1 MLTYRRFLRARSP
14 ARAEAAKR
22 ANEGVRGKESAHR
35 FFAAYR
41 YARNAG
47 RGNRKGADR
56 GRATGASEGN
66 PETRQ
71 TNTQQPPRTRPK
83 RANGGDRSRTEEKGS
98 AIANKGVARTTPP
111 STVEFSRNHTKSRAG
126 SRRIFSSGGGQLRKS
141 FFLDLLSFFVM
152 G

>member
-22 ANEGVRGKESAHR
+22 ANEGVRGKESAHS

-56 GRATGASEGN
+56 GRATGSREGN

-83 RANGGDRSRTEEKGS
+83 RANGGDRSRTEEKASQLPSRGLPERPRR
-98 AIANKGVARTTPP
+98 ARLNLAETTP
-111 STVEFSRNHTKSRAG
+111 RAALG
-126 SRRIFSSGGGQLRKS
+126 AAVY
-141 FFLDLLSFFVM
+141 FLPAAVNCGRLPP
-152 G
+152 